1 MPMALLEMPVSG
13 WTCFNNL
20 VDVDGITFLPLSLSF
35 LLACIGSWFG
45 CSSSLFTFLS
55 CYFRGHWKVWFSI
68 AVCDFFELKY
78 RQLDACSI
86 YTNLNENSR
95 IEYLKRFSADW
106 LALPNT
112 KNNSFPL
119 ARPPG
124 CPLLCILL
132 PNLCFDWHVS
142 ILGNQLACYKI
153 DAGLCRDFKLNCISI
168 ASLQDFS
175 PKHMELNHKQ
185 TNQLSPKLT
194 AFCNRVNNS
203 PYFELA
209 SVSQKSINRYYF
221 LDWISKVMLKQTKVE
236 FRAYVSH

>member
-1 MPMALLEMPVSG
+1 MPMALLEMPYRG
-13 WTCFNNL
+13 ELALTPCRCRWYNF
-20 VDVDGITFLPLSLSF
+20 PSLFPFRFF
-35 LLACIGSWFG
+35 LLASEADLAAPALFSPFFPATLGAIGKFG
-45 CSSSLFTFLS
+45 FRSL
-55 CYFRGHWKVWFSI
+55 YV
-68 AVCDFFELKY
+68 DFFELKY
-78 RQLDACSI
+78 RQHDACSI

-175 PKHMELNHKQ
+175 PQHMELNHKQ
-185 TNQLSPKLT
+185 TNQLSL
-194 AFCNRVNNS
+194 N
-203 PYFELA
+203 
-209 SVSQKSINRYYF
+209 
-221 LDWISKVMLKQTKVE
+221 
-236 FRAYVSH
+236 